1 MKVKQ
6 YKAVQEPYKL
16 EGGLNA
22 LTWSLPFLTIKV
34 AELLEHMIKK
44 IIKPKYQMTMAKHED
59 QDEVEFKILM
69 QKFKAGEL
77 SEEDTPKLIK

>member
-22 LTWSLPFLTIKV
+22 LSWSIPFLTIKV
-34 AELLEHMIKK
+34 AELLEHMVIK
-44 IIKPKYQMTMAKHED
+44 IVKPHGLSMQQNVD
-59 QDEVEFKILM
+59 QDEVEFKYLL
-69 QKFKAGEL
+69 E
-77 SEEDTPKLIK
+77 